1 MLRLFAPRIP
11 GTFTTLRLGNGAVC
25 TVDTRPGS
33 SLQRM
38 PHDTRV
44 SSGLVETF
52 TIPTSTPESDGTAS
66 WDSTTVV
73 VVQLTAGA
81 HTGLAYTYTY
91 EAAADICAYL
101 IHKEVLS
108 KDVHFIPKIHLDM
121 DRAVRNMGRPGLV
134 SCAIAAIDNCL
145 WDLKARMLGLPLL
158 QLLGAARD
166 QIAAYGSGGFT
177 SYTDKELIEQVSNW
191 AEEGFSCV
199 KMKVGRDPHRDP
211 HRIKE
216 VQKALGGRAKL
227 YVDANGAFHPK
238 TALEKSREYADLG
251 AVWFEE
257 PVSSDDRSGLNFVRE
272 HCPPRIC
279 VAAGEY
285 AYVPDDFR
293 LLIQAEA
300 VDVLQADG
308 TRCGGISNFLEAAGA
323 CEMFHLP
330 LSAHTSP
337 SLHATLCCALT
348 PAMNVEYFYD
358 HYRIESMIFDG
369 AVLAR
374 KGMLAPDQTRPG
386 LGLQLKELD
395 AAKFRVSRKTVS

>member
-1 MLRLFAPRIP
+1 MPD
-11 GTFTTLRLGNGAVC
+11 
-25 TVDTRPGS
+25 DT
-33 SLQRM
+33 QI
-38 PHDTRV
+38 
-44 SSGLVETF
+44 SSGLVEAF
-52 TIPTSTPESDGTAS
+52 KIPTNTPESDGTAS
-66 WDSTTVV
+66 WDSTTIII
-73 VVQLTAGA
+73 VQLTAGA
-81 HTGLAYTYTY
+81 HTGLAYTYTN
-91 EAAADICAYL
+91 EAAAEVSEYL
-101 IHKEVLS
+101 IQKEVLS
-108 KDVHFIPKIHLDM
+108 KDVHSIPKIHLAM

-145 WDLKARMLGLPLL
+145 WDLKARVLGLPLL

-166 QIAAYGSGGFT
+166 HIPAYGSGGFT
-177 SYTDKELIEQVSNW
+177 SYTDKELIEQLANW

-199 KMKVGRDPHRDP
+199 KMKVGRDPGRDP

-216 VQKALGGRAKL
+216 VQKALDGRAKL
-227 YVDANGAFHPK
+227 YVDANGAYHPK
-238 TALEKSREYADLG
+238 TALEKSWQYEDLG
-251 AVWFEE
+251 VVWFEE
-257 PVSSDDRSGLNFVRE
+257 PVSSDDRAGLNFVRE
-272 HCPPRIC
+272 HCPPGIC

-293 LLIQAEA
+293 QLIQAEA

-308 TRCGGISNFLEAAGA
+308 TRCGGVSNFLGAADA

-369 AVLAR
+369 AIVAR
-374 KGMLAPDQTRPG
+374 KGVLTPDQGRPG
-386 LGLQLKELD
+386 LGLQLKEPD
-395 AAKFRVSRKTVS
+395 AAKFRISSKGIS